1 MPAEREIPIN
11 FSSFIVSLASSAMVN
26 LGEIA
31 DPVTQ
36 ERKTNLGL
44 ARQTIDLLGVLEDK
58 TRGNLD
64 DEEKKLLES
73 VLYDLRMRFVQRRKH
88 QDIVE
93 EPDVPSEE

>member
-44 ARQTIDLLGVLEDK
+44 ARQTIDK

-73 VLYDLRMRFVQRRKH
+73 VLYDLRMRFVQHRKH